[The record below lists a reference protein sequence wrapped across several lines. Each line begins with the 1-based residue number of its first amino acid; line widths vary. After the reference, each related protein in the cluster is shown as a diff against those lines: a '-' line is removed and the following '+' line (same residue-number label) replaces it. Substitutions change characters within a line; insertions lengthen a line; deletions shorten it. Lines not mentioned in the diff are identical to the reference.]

1 LFSDIELK
9 LTMDFIFWIIAIPM
23 IISSLMVVLSTNL
36 FRSALFLIFSFITV
50 ALIFILLRAEFLA
63 IIEILVYVGAISV
76 LIIFAILMTKNIDTG
91 SPSNSFNKSSIIF
104 SILIFVVLFFVFSVT
119 EWNTIENID
128 STNSISPSN
137 LENIKDIYS
146 NSIPYLAKLLLTD
159 FMLAFELASVLLMA
173 ALIGGLYLIKGDDS
187 DNE

>member
-1 LFSDIELK
+1 MFSDIELK

-91 SPSNSFNKSSIIF
+91 SPSNSLNKTSIIF
-104 SILIFVVLFFVFSVT
+104 S
-119 EWNTIENID
+119 E
-128 STNSISPSN
+128 SIIKFERKPKC
-137 LENIKDIYS
+137 LE
-146 NSIPYLAKLLLTD
+146 
-159 FMLAFELASVLLMA
+159 
-173 ALIGGLYLIKGDDS
+173 
-187 DNE
+187 

>member
-1 LFSDIELK
+1 
-9 LTMDFIFWIIAIPM
+9 
-23 IISSLMVVLSTNL
+23 
-36 FRSALFLIFSFITV
+36 
-50 ALIFILLRAEFLA
+50 
-63 IIEILVYVGAISV
+63 
-76 LIIFAILMTKNIDTG
+76 MTKNIDTG

>member
-1 LFSDIELK
+1 
-9 LTMDFIFWIIAIPM
+9 M
-23 IISSLMVVLSTNL
+23 
-36 FRSALFLIFSFITV
+36 
-50 ALIFILLRAEFLA
+50 
-63 IIEILVYVGAISV
+63 
-76 LIIFAILMTKNIDTG
+76 
-91 SPSNSFNKSSIIF
+91 
-104 SILIFVVLFFVFSVT
+104 FFVFSVT

-146 NSIPYLAKLLLTD
+146 NYIPYLAKLLLTD